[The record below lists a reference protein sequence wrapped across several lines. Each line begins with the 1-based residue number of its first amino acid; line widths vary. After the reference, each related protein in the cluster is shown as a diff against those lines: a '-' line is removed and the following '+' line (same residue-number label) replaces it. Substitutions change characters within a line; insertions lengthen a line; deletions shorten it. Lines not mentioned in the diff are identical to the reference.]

1 MRNLTIK
8 PSLID
13 AAKVAAA
20 DDYEYLRD
28 FVHPLPGWLVDYAAI
43 RILDLLAWQ
52 EQNATRGPLFEIGIY
67 HGRSLALTHAQ
78 PYGPKSGSSH
88 LILFNSFRSRP
99 RKRGSPPS
107 PIPKASSGCRPH
119 QPYVRAVNFCRS

>member
-43 RILDLLAWQ
+43 RILDLLA
-52 EQNATRGPLFEIGIY
+52 
-67 HGRSLALTHAQ
+67 GRSKMRSMGRCSRSAFTMDAGLASRFAP
-78 PYGPKSGSSH
+78 PYEPKSRLSH
-88 LILFNSFRSRP
+88 SVLFNSFRSRP
-99 RKRGSPPS
+99 
-107 PIPKASSGCRPH
+107 
-119 QPYVRAVNFCRS
+119 